1 MSSQT
6 IPIASIDDSY
16 SCFRLISPDQ
26 TDAMRQSLASSG
38 QLNPVIVCRR
48 DSAYQLIDGY

>member
-6 IPIASIDDSY
+6 IPIASIDDNY

-38 QLNPVIVCRR
+38 QLNPVIV
-48 DSAYQLIDGY
+48 AGEIPFTI